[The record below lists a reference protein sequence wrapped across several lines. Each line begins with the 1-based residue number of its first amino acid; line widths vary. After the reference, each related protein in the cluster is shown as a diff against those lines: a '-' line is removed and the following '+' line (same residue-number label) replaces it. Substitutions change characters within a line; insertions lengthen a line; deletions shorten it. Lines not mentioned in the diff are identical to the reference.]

1 MQKINIE
8 DIEYIAMG
16 STVLGTGGGG
26 DPYIGKLFAK
36 EAMKKYGEV
45 SLIKASELE
54 DDALVVPIA
63 AFGAP
68 MILVEKLFSG
78 DEFIKAFE
86 MMESYLGR
94 KIDAVMP
101 AEAGRRKS
109 VFNSSLRRRNSK

>member
-45 SLIKASELE
+45 ALIKASELE

-78 DEFIKAFE
+78 DEFIKKSLSTFRQRFTHGK
-86 MMESYLGR
+86 SCLV
-94 KIDAVMP
+94 AVI
-101 AEAGRRKS
+101 KS
-109 VFNSSLRRRNSK
+109 IASG